1 MEIPAP
7 GTSTRAIVPVFRAKL
22 PPAAAILPYLEQ
34 LDATRHYT
42 NRGVLVTTLESRLRE
57 ILDLGESYLVTA
69 ASGTAAL
76 AAAIIATAGR
86 ATAAKPVA
94 IIPGYTFVATA
105 LAAEACGYK
114 IVFADVSPADWM
126 ADPETLRQHPALAAA
141 GIVIAVAPYG
151 VPLAQASWAAFVD
164 ATGIPVVIDAAASF
178 EAIRRDPANLTGRIP
193 VALSFQAT
201 KSFSTGEGGAVIW
214 SDLGGLARVAQALNF
229 GFLGTRE
236 CRSPG
241 FNGKMSEY
249 HAAVGLAGLDLLDT
263 ASAAR
268 LAVAAAYRAYAAAA
282 GLADQLI
289 AAPFIASNYALFAAA
304 TPAQAKRLR
313 VALHQAGIDLRLW
326 YGTGTHREPHFRG
339 GPPLPHTED
348 IAARLIGLP
357 MFEDL
362 TEPDIA
368 RVITAL
374 SLGIG

>member
-1 MEIPAP
+1 MKIPAP
-7 GTSTRAIVPVFRAKL
+7 GRNTRAIVPVFRARL

-34 LDATRHYT
+34 LDASRHYT
-42 NRGVLVTTLESRLRE
+42 NRGALVASLETRLRE
-57 ILDLGESYLVTA
+57 TLNLGDSYLVTA

-76 AAAIIATAGR
+76 TAAIIATAGR
-86 ATAAKPVA
+86 ATAGKPVA
-94 IIPGYTFVATA
+94 IVPGYTFVATA

-126 ADPETLRQHPALAAA
+126 LDPETLRQHPALAAA
-141 GIVIAVAPYG
+141 GIVLPVAPYG
-151 VPLAQASWAAFVD
+151 VPHAQHVWAAFVD
-164 ATGIPVVIDAAASF
+164 ATGIPAVIDAAASF
-178 EAIRRDPANLTGRIP
+178 ETIRRDAANLTGRIP

-214 SDLGGLARVAQALNF
+214 SDIGGLARVAQALNF

-236 CRSPG
+236 CRGAG

-249 HAAVGLAGLDLLDT
+249 HAAVGLAALDMLDAT
-263 ASAAR
+263 SAAR
-268 LAVAAAYRAYAAAA
+268 LAVAATYRAHAAAA

-289 AAPFIASNYALFAAA
+289 AAPFVASNYALFAAA
-304 TPAQAKRLR
+304 TPSRAKRLR
-313 VALHQAGIDLRLW
+313 IALHEAGIDLRLW

-339 GPPLPHTED
+339 GPALPHTED

-357 MFEDL
+357 MFEEL

-368 RVITAL
+368 RVIAAL
-374 SLGIG
+374 SHGIF

>member
-1 MEIPAP
+1 MDILAP
-7 GTSTRAIVPVFRAKL
+7 GRDTRAIVPVFRAKL

-34 LDATRHYT
+34 LDASRHYT
-42 NRGVLVTTLESRLRE
+42 NRGALVAALETRLRE
-57 ILDLGESYLVTA
+57 TLNLGDSYLVTA

-76 AAAIIATAGR
+76 TAAIIATAGR
-86 ATAAKPVA
+86 ATAGKPVA
-94 IIPGYTFVATA
+94 IVPGYTFVATA

-126 ADPETLRQHPALAAA
+126 LDPETLRQHPALASA
-141 GIVIAVAPYG
+141 GIVLPVAPYG
-151 VPLAQASWAAFVD
+151 VPHAQAVWAAFVD
-164 ATGIPVVIDAAASF
+164 ATGIPAVIDAAASF

-214 SDLGGLARVAQALNF
+214 SDIGGLARVAQALNF

-236 CRSPG
+236 CRSSG

-249 HAAVGLAGLDLLDT
+249 HAAVGLAGLDLLDAT
-263 ASAAR
+263 SAAR
-268 LAVAAAYRAYAAAA
+268 LAVAATYRARAAA
-282 GLADQLI
+282 GLAEQLI
-289 AAPFIASNYALFAAA
+289 AAPLVAANYALFAAA

-313 VALHQAGIDLRLW
+313 IALHAAGIDLRLW

-339 GPPLPHTED
+339 GPALPHTED

-362 TEPDIA
+362 TEPEID
-368 RVITAL
+368 RVLDAL
-374 SLGIG
+374 SGAIG